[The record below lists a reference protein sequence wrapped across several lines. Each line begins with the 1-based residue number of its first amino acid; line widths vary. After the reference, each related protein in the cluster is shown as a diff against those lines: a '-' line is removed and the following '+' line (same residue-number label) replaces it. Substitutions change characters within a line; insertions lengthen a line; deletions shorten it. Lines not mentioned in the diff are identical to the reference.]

1 MDLSTVSTKN
11 FNILEIIYAIFIGPL
26 ELVTELFYTFSFKV
40 FNNIGF
46 SVIFLSFFITI
57 LTLPL
62 YNMAESLQNKDR
74 LQRLKL
80 KKGIDRIKATFTG
93 DERYMILSTY
103 YKQNNY
109 HPIFFLRSS
118 LNLLIQ
124 VPFFIAAY
132 NFLSKLPLLE
142 GERFL
147 FINNLGIADNLFQ
160 TQWGNINVLPI
171 VMTLINLIS
180 TLIYTKG
187 FLFKDKI
194 QLFGISSLFF
204 VLLYNAPAGLVI
216 YWTFNNILSLI
227 KISMKNFNLP
237 NKLLYYGYVFLNIIF
252 LITVIILN
260 SNMTSKKRLLVVLF
274 SLFAIFLPQIY
285 RFTIQSLSNSSIF
298 KDKKSVKDF
307 YFYLLLLI
315 FLWLMMGI
323 VVPLNLISSSPIEF
337 SNIYNIK
344 NPLGHLIYPLFVMV
358 GLIIIW
364 PLLIYSISNDF
375 YKKLLILF
383 FLFLTISNLINV
395 LIFKGNYGIVSYSL
409 KFDEPSLLDSDILM
423 SILPILS
430 VVIIFIFIIKV
441 YRYKN
446 DIIITALIL
455 LVVSSF
461 INGSFNLLK
470 INRAYLNHVENLDG
484 NDSKM
489 AAQGTINPI
498 ISLSKNKNNVVML
511 FIDKAVNSYFP
522 IIIEQF
528 PYLKKQFSGFV
539 YYPNTISFG
548 AYTISGSPAM
558 MGGYEYTPEK
568 INERSNTKLV
578 EKHNESILLL
588 PTLFKQAN
596 FDVSV
601 FDPPLS
607 NYKWSDD
614 FSIFKQLQDVQVY
627 RTMGRYNDT
636 FKRENKNI
644 FDPEVFNDNSSIRRK
659 IIMFSLLKSTFPIL
673 RNILYDDGKYFLI
686 LESEGYEKDLEVF
699 IDSYAVLHYLPLL
712 TEIGSNNDTYTF
724 LGNDLPHRPFY
735 LEAPSYNLNY
745 LVENKFTPLDSDPD
759 YEENDKK
766 YYHSNVAT
774 FLKIGTWLEYLR
786 SEGVYD
792 NTRIIIVSD
801 HGNNVNTP
809 AFKNFI
815 NKGKLNAHYNPIL
828 LIKDFNDD
836 GEIVTDLSFMTNADA
851 PIFAIKDIIENP
863 VNPFTGNNLF
873 TEVEKTSATV
883 YMIPWQPAKNEGTQF
898 KINLNESFRVKNN
911 IFLESN
917 WETVK

>member
-1 MDLSTVSTKN
+1 MDLSTISINN
-11 FNILEIIYAIFIGPL
+11 FNILAIIYAIFIEPL
-26 ELVTELFYTFSFKV
+26 ELVTELFYTFSFKT

-46 SVIFLSFFITI
+46 SIISLSFFITI

-62 YNMAESLQNKDR
+62 YNMAEYLQNKDR

-80 KKGIDRIKATFTG
+80 KEGIDRIKTTFIG

-118 LNLLIQ
+118 LSLLIQ

-132 NFLSKLPLLE
+132 NFLSNLHLLE

-147 FINNLGIADNLFQ
+147 FINNLGVVDNLFQ
-160 TQWGNINVLPI
+160 TQWGLINILPI

-194 QLFGISSLFF
+194 QLFGISLLFF
-204 VLLYNAPAGLVI
+204 VLLYNAPAGLVL
-216 YWTFNNILSLI
+216 YWTFNNIFSLI
-227 KISMKNFNLP
+227 KISIKNFNLP
-237 NKLLYYGYVFLNIIF
+237 NKLLYSGYVFLNIIF
-252 LITVIILN
+252 LVTVIALN
-260 SNMTSKKRLLVVLF
+260 SNMTNKKRLLIVLF
-274 SLFAIFLPQIY
+274 TLFAIFLPKIY
-285 RFTIQSLSNSSIF
+285 RFIMQSLNNSSIF
-298 KDKKSVKDF
+298 KEQKSVKDF
-307 YFYLLLLI
+307 YIYLLLLI

-344 NPLGHLIYPLFVMV
+344 NPLGHLIYPSLVMI

-364 PLLIYSISNDF
+364 PLLIYSISNKF
-375 YKKLLILF
+375 YKKLLILV
-383 FLFLTISNLINV
+383 FLFLAISNLINV
-395 LIFKGNYGIVSYSL
+395 LIFKGSYGIVSYSL
-409 KFDEPSLLDSDILM
+409 KFDEPILLDSNLLM
-423 SILPILS
+423 SSLPIFAT
-430 VVIIFIFIIKV
+430 IAIFMLIFKI
-441 YRYKN
+441 YQYKN
-446 DIIITALIL
+446 DVIITFLII
-455 LVVSSF
+455 LVASSF
-461 INGSFNLLK
+461 INGSFNFLK
-470 INRAYLNHVENLDG
+470 INRAYLKHVENLDV
-484 NDSKM
+484 NDSNM
-489 AAQGTINPI
+489 TQGAINPI
-498 ISLSKNKNNVVML
+498 ITLSKNKNNVVML

-558 MGGYEYTPEK
+558 MGGYEYTPTQ
-568 INERSNTKLV
+568 INERSSTKLV
-578 EKHNESILLL
+578 DKHNESILLL

-596 FDVSV
+596 YDVSV

-614 FSIFKQLQDVQVY
+614 FSIFKRLQNVQVY

-636 FKRENKNI
+636 FKRENKDI
-644 FDPEVFNDNSSIRRK
+644 FSPDKFNDNSSIKRK
-659 IIMFSLLKSTFPIL
+659 LIMYSLLKSTFPIF
-673 RNILYDDGKYFLI
+673 RSILYDDGRYFLI

-712 TEIGSNNDTYTF
+712 TKTSSNNETYTF

-735 LEAPSYNLNY
+735 LEAPGYNLNY
-745 LVENKFTPLDSDPD
+745 FVENKFTPLDSDPN

-774 FLKIGTWLEYLR
+774 FLKIGEWLEFLK

-809 AFKNFI
+809 VFKNFI
-815 NKGKLNAHYNPIL
+815 NKGKLNANYNPIL
-828 LIKDFNDD
+828 LFKDFSVN
-836 GEIVTDLSFMTNADA
+836 GEIVIDPSFMTNADA

-863 VNPFTGNNLF
+863 VNPFTGKNLL
-873 TEVEKTSATV
+873 TEIEKTSANV
-883 YMIPWQPAKNEGTQF
+883 YMIPWQPSKNEGTEF
-898 KINLNESFRVKNN
+898 KINLKESFTVKNN

-917 WETVK
+917 WETIK